1 MDLALTIFRIG
12 VGVGVLLVGI
22 GLLIAVLS
30 LRPLVRDTRSLARDV
45 QRLSRLAEEQV
56 PELLA
61 RARTVAA
68 NAEVLTEDVAVR
80 LEQSRLEAELPP
92 GRPDGMPVQS
102 GDTGEDQQIA

>member
-12 VGVGVLLVGI
+12 VGLGVLLVGI
-22 GLLIAVLS
+22 GLIVAVVS

-45 QRLSRLAEEQV
+45 QRLARLAEEQV

-61 RARTVAA
+61 QARTVAA

-80 LEQSRLEAELPP
+80 LEQSRLEADLPAA
-92 GRPDGMPVQS
+92 RPAGVPVQS
-102 GDTGEDQQIA
+102 GDTGEDHRIA